1 MKYVL
6 RALPFVILPF
16 TINFPG
22 AIVCY
27 WTFSNF
33 VSLGQVAILKIP
45 AVREYFKIEKIIE
58 SARIQAQTTAK
69 KKGFKETV
77 KDSWTNMKI
86 SRELEER
93 RRVDEIM
100 FQKAAKGAVQKT
112 YKFDP
117 TKPKPSLGIEA
128 KKR

>member
-33 VSLGQVAILKIP
+33 VSLGQVAVLRIP
-45 AVREYFKIEKIIE
+45 AVREYFKIEKILE
-58 SARIQAQTTAK
+58 SAKTQATATAK
-69 KKGFKETV
+69 KKGFVASV

-93 RRVDEIM
+93 KRVDEIM
-100 FQKAAKGAVQKT
+100 FQKAAKGAVTKT

-117 TKPKPSLGIEA
+117 TKPKPAGIQA